1 MDNRKINSFDK
12 FVFDLTR
19 DESIIQE
26 MEKHRRATN
35 LVALLE
41 NERVRK
47 KLTQKDI
54 AERMG
59 VSVSTVSRFEDTPDD
74 DLKLG
79 DMKAYMAALGMN
91 MSMMICEEDVPS
103 AARIKHCVFEITRL
117 LKKLTEYAKNSH
129 GDQELCDAISK
140 FQGGVLFNFLMK
152 YAESGADPTSFFVE
166 VSSQKSNLDQGEIPL
181 QATAQTKQLAS
192 VC

>member
-1 MDNRKINSFDK
+1 MDNRTINSFDK
-12 FVFDLTR
+12 FVVDLTG
-19 DESIIQE
+19 DESILQD
-26 MEKHRRATN
+26 MEKHRSATR

-47 KLTQKDI
+47 KMTQKDI

-59 VSVSTVSRFEDTPDD
+59 VSVSTISRLEDTPDD

-79 DMKAYMAALGMN
+79 DMKAYMEALGMN
-91 MSMMICEEDVPS
+91 MSMMICEETVPS
-103 AARIKHCVFEITRL
+103 SVRVKHCVFEIQRL

-129 GDQELCDAISK
+129 GDKELCDAISR
-140 FQGGVLFNFLMK
+140 FQGEVLFNFLMK
-152 YAESGADPTSFFVE
+152 YVESGADPTSFFVD
-166 VSSQKSNLDQGEIPL
+166 VSPKKSNPDQEEIS
-181 QATAQTKQLAS
+181 QGNVAMKQLAQ

>member
-1 MDNRKINSFDK
+1 MDKRKINSFDK
-12 FVFDLTR
+12 FVLDLTG
-19 DESIIQE
+19 DESILQDID
-26 MEKHRRATN
+26 KHRRATS

-74 DLKLG
+74 DLNLG

-91 MSMMICEEDVPS
+91 MSMMICEEKVPS
-103 AARIKHCVFEITRL
+103 AARIKHCVFEIKRL
-117 LKKLTEYAKNSH
+117 LTKLTEYAKNSQ

-140 FQGGVLFNFLMK
+140 FQGEVLFNFLMK
-152 YAESGADPTSFFVE
+152 YVESGADPTSFFVE
-166 VSSQKSNLDQGEIPL
+166 VSSQTSNMAQGEIPF
-181 QATAQTKQLAS
+181 QAKSPMKQLAA
-192 VC
+192 V

>member
-1 MDNRKINSFDK
+1 MGNKKISSFDK
-12 FVFDLTR
+12 FVLDLTG
-19 DESIIQE
+19 DENILQE
-26 MEKHRRATN
+26 MEIHKRATN

-59 VSVSTVSRFEDTPDD
+59 VSVSTVSRFEDSPDD

-91 MSMMICEEDVPS
+91 MSMLICEETLPS
-103 AARIKHCVFEITRL
+103 AARIKHYVIEIQRL
-117 LKKLTEYAKNSH
+117 LTKLTEFAKNSH

-140 FQGGVLFNFLMK
+140 FQGEVLFNFLVK
-152 YAESGADPTSFFVE
+152 YVQSGADPSSFFVE
-166 VSSQKSNLDQGEIPL
+166 MIPQKEEGTRSEIQL
-181 QATAQTKQLAS
+181 RAKTSEKVLAT
-192 VC
+192 C

>member
-1 MDNRKINSFDK
+1 MDNRKISSFDK
-12 FVFDLTR
+12 FVVDLTG
-19 DESIIQE
+19 DENILQE
-26 MEKHRRATN
+26 MEKHKRATN

-54 AERMG
+54 ADRMG

-74 DLKLG
+74 ELKLG

-91 MSMMICEEDVPS
+91 MSMLICEEKVPS
-103 AARIKHCVFEITRL
+103 AARIKHCVFEIQRL
-117 LKKLTEYAKNSH
+117 LTRLTEYAKNSH

-140 FQGGVLFNFLMK
+140 FQGEVLFNFLMK
-152 YAESGADPTSFFVE
+152 YVESGADPTSFFIE
-166 VSSQKSNLDQGEIPL
+166 GSLQKSKQVQDKNSI
-181 QATAQTKQLAS
+181 QAKPSVKQRAS
-192 VC
+192 V